1 MDLHKVIVS
10 PLVTEKSTNL
20 NTAKKYVVVVH
31 PKATKIEIA
40 HAIERMYSSKVE
52 AVNILYNPAKT
63 RLIGRGRVMHKR
75 SLLKKAIITLK
86 KGEKDLTFTKT
97 KEKK

>member
-1 MDLHKVIVS
+1 MDLHNVIIS
-10 PLVTEKSTNL
+10 PLVTEKSTTL
-20 NTAKKYVVVVH
+20 GAAKKYVVMVQ

-40 HAIERMYSSKVE
+40 HAIEKMYSAKVDSI
-52 AVNILYNPAKT
+52 NILYNPAKS
-63 RLIGRGRVMHKR
+63 RLIGRGRVMKKR
-75 SLLKKAIITLK
+75 PLLKKAIITLK